1 MDPAI
6 NDMTNTVAQV
16 TGWDPQTIALWV
28 GAVVGVITHL
38 STRLPNSSNNKFVNL
53 VLKLV
58 NKISGNYGTSA
69 NDPAKE

>member
-1 MDPAI
+1 
-6 NDMTNTVAQV
+6 
-16 TGWDPQTIALWV
+16 
-28 GAVVGVITHL
+28 VGVITHL